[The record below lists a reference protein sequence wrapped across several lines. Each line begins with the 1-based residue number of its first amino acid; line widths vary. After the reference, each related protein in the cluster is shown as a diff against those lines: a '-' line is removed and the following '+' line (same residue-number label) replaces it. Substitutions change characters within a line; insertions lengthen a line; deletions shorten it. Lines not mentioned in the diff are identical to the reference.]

1 MRRWSYED
9 VWLASADNA
18 ERTKILAR
26 LDDLPTPPFIVR
38 SDFDAGI
45 ADQLKQT
52 LLGLPADGGAN
63 ALYAGFA
70 DYQDARMERWFAD
83 LARLPGRAHAA

>member
-1 MRRWSYED
+1 MVYED
-9 VWLASADNA
+9 VWLGMPDNA
-18 ERTKILAR
+18 RRTKILAR
-26 LDDLPTPPFIVR
+26 LDDLPTPAFIVR

-45 ADQLKQT
+45 ADHLKQT
-52 LLGLPADGGAN
+52 LLALPTEAGPS